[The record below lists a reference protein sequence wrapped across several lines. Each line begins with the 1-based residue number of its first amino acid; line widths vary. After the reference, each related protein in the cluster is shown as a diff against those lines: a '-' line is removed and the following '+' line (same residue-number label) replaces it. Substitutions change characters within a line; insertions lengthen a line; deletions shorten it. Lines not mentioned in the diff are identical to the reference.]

1 MGVNHYFQNYSS
13 VKSNEQKLY
22 EDLLVES
29 ISIMGH
35 NCFYL
40 PRESWDETD
49 KIFGENVASRFDRAF
64 QMEMYIKNTR
74 GWEGDQEF
82 FGKFGLDIRQNCNFF
97 VAKKTFNK
105 YVPTNIAARP
115 REGDLVY
122 VPVMSAIFEV
132 NFVEEESIFFTRGQK
147 LPYIY
152 ELRCVDFRGGNEKI
166 NTGIKEIDAIDL
178 NTSYQVVM
186 IMNGSGNYQIGETV
200 IQGNTLSTATA
211 SGRVSD
217 WTPSTRTLK
226 VSSVVGDF
234 TYSANSIG
242 LISGTRAT
250 ANSIDM
256 MLNDAYYDFSNNR
269 DIQTEANTFVN
280 RNETNPFGSAW

>member
-152 ELRCVDFRGGNEKI
+152 ELRCVDFRGGNEKM

-211 SGRVSD
+211 SGRVSA